1 LSESSTE
8 RPGAWAGKIAIVTG
22 GSRGIGRAVVRSLA
36 MRGVEVILSSRSA
49 ETAAS
54 VAADLARETNGKVSG
69 VAMDVADQGG
79 VDAAIKSLIAE
90 RGRIDILVNNA
101 GITRDNLLMRMK
113 SEDWHSVIA
122 TNLNGLYYCSQAVL
136 RPMIRQRGGRII
148 NMSSVVG
155 LMGNAGQVNYA
166 ASKAAI
172 VGFTKALARE
182 VASRQITVNA
192 IAPGFVETDM
202 TKDLPEEGKKALLD
216 SIPMQRI
223 GRPED
228 VAEAVVFL
236 ASEEAGYITG
246 QVLQVNGGLYM

>member
-1 LSESSTE
+1 LSE
-8 RPGAWAGKIAIVTG
+8 WDGKVALVTG
-22 GSRGIGRAVVRSLA
+22 GTRGIGRAIAAAFSRLGVDVSITGRDAVRVA
-36 MRGVEVILSSRSA
+36 EAAQELS
-49 ETAAS
+49 
-54 VAADLARETNGKVSG
+54 REAPHPVKGIP
-69 VAMDVADQGG
+69 MDVSDREA
-79 VDAAIKSLIAE
+79 VDSAVKAFVQE

-113 SEDWHSVIA
+113 PDEWESVIA
-122 TNLNGLYYCSQAVL
+122 TNVNGLYYCSQAVL

-155 LMGNAGQVNYA
+155 LTGNPGQANYA

-192 IAPGFVETDM
+192 IAPGYIETDM
-202 TKDLPEEGKKALLD
+202 TRGISDDARKILFD

-223 GRPED
+223 GKPED
-228 VAEAVVFL
+228 VAAAALFL
-236 ASEEAGYITG
+236 ASEGAGYVTG
-246 QVLQVNGGLYM
+246 QILSVNGGLYM

>member
-1 LSESSTE
+1 MSEWE
-8 RPGAWAGKIAIVTG
+8 GKVALVTG
-22 GSRGIGRAVVRSLA
+22 GTRGIGRAIAAAFSRL
-36 MRGVEVILSSRSA
+36 GVDVAITGRD
-49 ETAAS
+49 AAR
-54 VAADLARETNGKVSG
+54 VDEAARELSREASSAVKGFL
-69 VAMDVADQGG
+69 MDVADREV
-79 VDAAIKSLIAE
+79 VDSAVKAFVQE

-113 SEDWHSVIA
+113 PDQWESVIA
-122 TNLNGLYYCSQAVL
+122 TNVNGLYYCSQAVL

-155 LMGNAGQVNYA
+155 LTGNPGQVNYA

-172 VGFTKALARE
+172 LGFTKALARE

-192 IAPGFVETDM
+192 IAPGYIETDM
-202 TKDLPEEGKKALLD
+202 TRGISEDARKALFD

-228 VAEAVVFL
+228 VAAAAMFL
-236 ASEEAGYITG
+236 ASEGAGYVTG
-246 QVLQVNGGLYM
+246 QVLSVNGGLYM

>member
-1 LSESSTE
+1 MSEWE
-8 RPGAWAGKIAIVTG
+8 GKVALVTG
-22 GSRGIGRAVVRSLA
+22 GTRGIGRAIAAAFSRL
-36 MRGVEVILSSRSA
+36 GVDVAIAGRDAARVA
-49 ETAAS
+49 EA
-54 VAADLARETNGKVSG
+54 ARELSREASSAVKGLL
-69 VAMDVADQGG
+69 MDVADRDA
-79 VDAAIKSLIAE
+79 VDSAVKAFVQE

-113 SEDWHSVIA
+113 PDQWESVIA
-122 TNLNGLYYCSQAVL
+122 TNVNGLYYCSQAVL

-155 LMGNAGQVNYA
+155 LTGNPGQVNYA

-172 VGFTKALARE
+172 LGFTKALARE

-192 IAPGFVETDM
+192 IAPGYIETDM
-202 TKDLPEEGKKALLD
+202 TSGISEDARKALFD

-228 VAEAVVFL
+228 VAAAALFL
-236 ASEEAGYITG
+236 ASEGAGYVTG
-246 QVLQVNGGLYM
+246 QVLSVNGGLYM

>member
-1 LSESSTE
+1 LSE
-8 RPGAWAGKIAIVTG
+8 WDGKVALVTG
-22 GSRGIGRAVVRSLA
+22 GTRGIGRAIAKALA
-36 MRGVEVILSSRSA
+36 TVGVDVSITGRDSA
-49 ETAAS
+49 RVKEAAS
-54 VAADLARETNGKVSG
+54 ELSRETERQVSG
-69 VAMDVADQGG
+69 LAMDVASREA
-79 VDAAIKSLIAE
+79 VDAAVKALLQE

-113 SEDWHSVIA
+113 PDEWESVIA

-136 RPMIRQRGGRII
+136 RPMIRERAGRII

-155 LMGNAGQVNYA
+155 LTGNPGQANYA

-172 VGFTKALARE
+172 LGFTKALARE

-192 IAPGFVETDM
+192 IAPGYIETDM
-202 TKDLPEEGKKALLD
+202 TREISEDARKLLFGA
-216 SIPMQRI
+216 IPMQRI

-228 VAEAVVFL
+228 VASAALYL
-236 ASEEAGYITG
+236 ASEGAGYITG

>member
-1 LSESSTE
+1 LSEWE
-8 RPGAWAGKIAIVTG
+8 GKVALVTG
-22 GSRGIGRAVVRSLA
+22 GTRGIGRAIAAAFSSL
-36 MRGVEVILSSRSA
+36 GVEVAITGRDAARAAEAAQELSREA
-49 ETAAS
+49 P
-54 VAADLARETNGKVSG
+54 LAVKS
-69 VAMDVADQGG
+69 VAMDVADREA
-79 VDAAIKSLIAE
+79 VDSAVKALIQD

-101 GITRDNLLMRMK
+101 GITRDNLLLRMK
-113 SEDWHSVIA
+113 PDEWESVIA

-155 LMGNAGQVNYA
+155 LTGNAGQVNYA

-172 VGFTKALARE
+172 LGFTKALARE

-192 IAPGFVETDM
+192 IAPGYIETDM
-202 TKDLPEEGKKALLD
+202 THNVSEDARKALFD

-228 VAEAVVFL
+228 VAAAALFL
-236 ASEEAGYITG
+236 ASEGAGYVTG

>member
-1 LSESSTE
+1 MSEWE
-8 RPGAWAGKIAIVTG
+8 GKVALVTG
-22 GSRGIGRAVVRSLA
+22 GTRGIGRAIAVAFSRL
-36 MRGVEVILSSRSA
+36 GVDVSITGRDPARVAEAAEGLS
-49 ETAAS
+49 
-54 VAADLARETNGKVSG
+54 RETSHPVKGM
-69 VAMDVADQGG
+69 AMDVSDRET
-79 VDAAIKSLIAE
+79 VDSVVKAFVQE

-113 SEDWHSVIA
+113 PEEWESVIA
-122 TNLNGLYYCSQAVL
+122 TNVNGLYYCSQAVL

-155 LMGNAGQVNYA
+155 LTGNPGQANYA

-192 IAPGFVETDM
+192 IAPGYIETDM
-202 TKDLPEEGKKALLD
+202 TSGISEDARKLMFDA
-216 SIPMQRI
+216 IPMQRI

-228 VAEAVVFL
+228 VAAAALFL
-236 ASEEAGYITG
+236 ASEGAGYVTG
-246 QVLQVNGGLYM
+246 QVLSVNGGLYM